1 MLIKLFNNA
10 VENTE
15 KNKVIMIMNSDST
28 ATLKIFHIL
37 ELKMLD

>member
-15 KNKVIMIMNSDST
+15 KNKVIMVMNSDST
-28 ATLKIFHIL
+28 ATV
-37 ELKMLD
+37 